1 MTMLDTPEQIHNARL
16 LTLRAAINLELRGLK
31 LSSKPRSATQMARG
45 LLGITTRSRLEVL
58 RKLEDYIEE
67 NIMPLQKRYTASF
80 SEKRITM

>member
-1 MTMLDTPEQIHNARL
+1 MTMLNTPEQIHNARL
-16 LTLRAAINLELRGLK
+16 LTLRQAVWLETKGLK
-31 LSSKPRSATQMARG
+31 HSSGTSATQIARE

-58 RKLEDYIEE
+58 RRLEDHIEE

>member
-1 MTMLDTPEQIHNARL
+1 MTMLNTPEQIHNARL

-31 LSSKPRSATQMARG
+31 MSARAGSATQVARQ

-80 SEKRITM
+80 SEKRIAV